1 MRNRQATCYP
11 DKRVVTVLKMMGA
24 EYTKRSVV
32 VADRIVTEN
41 GPDAAG
47 DFAARVLQAL
57 AGG

>member
-1 MRNRQATCYP
+1 
-11 DKRVVTVLKMMGA
+11 MMGA